1 MNSMMD
7 TLIDSSKYTVVEE
20 IDGHVK
26 SIGREAGKE
35 KNQLWKVIEK
45 ETTKELVLMYCEKDT
60 ICILCPESY
69 KKIIDFENIT
79 PTEKKNETKLY

>member
-45 ETTKELVLMYCEKDT
+45 RNDKRTGFDVL
-60 ICILCPESY
+60 
-69 KKIIDFENIT
+69 
-79 PTEKKNETKLY
+79 